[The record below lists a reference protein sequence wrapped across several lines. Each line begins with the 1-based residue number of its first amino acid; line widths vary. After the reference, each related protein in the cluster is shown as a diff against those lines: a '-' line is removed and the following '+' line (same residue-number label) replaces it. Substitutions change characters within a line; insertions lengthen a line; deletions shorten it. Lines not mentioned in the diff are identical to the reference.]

1 MKVES
6 LRRLSRASNSPEN
19 CLTLVWALQSTP
31 QCTAFFEERSPT
43 DAESVGFETC
53 SRTGSATG
61 VATEEAP
68 EVEVEGV
75 GHSQIAQTSES
86 NLQLAAFSQPCL
98 LQPVPTLLQKEQSVF
113 RGLCQAL
120 LCGHACS
127 DVRDLSVSKK
137 S

>member
-53 SRTGSATG
+53 SGTGSATG

-86 NLQLAAFSQPCL
+86 NLQLAPFSQPG
-98 LQPVPTLLQKEQSVF
+98 K
-113 RGLCQAL
+113 
-120 LCGHACS
+120 
-127 DVRDLSVSKK
+127 VSFNPHPELTDDPPI
-137 S
+137 SQRRRSWGGGGPPRFYTDS